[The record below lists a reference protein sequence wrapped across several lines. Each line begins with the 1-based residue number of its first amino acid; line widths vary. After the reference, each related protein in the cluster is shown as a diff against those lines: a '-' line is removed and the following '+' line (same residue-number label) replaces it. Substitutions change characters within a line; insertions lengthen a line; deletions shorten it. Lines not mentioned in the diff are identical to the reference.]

1 MMSDATQ
8 REVARRMV
16 AEFKKRNADVVL
28 VGSTAVVALGLYP
41 KTSKDADAL
50 GAPGLKLD
58 EARAL
63 MQSIA
68 RDQQLE
74 YAELGWGTLAVLK
87 KAENGDDLWRM
98 DLLVPEEGPI
108 PKKAAAL
115 IHARATKTD
124 MGMSA
129 IAEHV
134 IVTKAVAYGDCL
146 GKQDAK
152 RARDYAQDLAEL
164 RRALRDVDEVR
175 IKELLEAYPDA
186 RRGPAIELINETFGT
201 RFRAPRDPSV

>member
-16 AEFKKRNADVVL
+16 SELKKRSADVVL

-50 GAPGLKLD
+50 GAPGLTLD
-58 EARAL
+58 GARRL
-63 MQSIA
+63 MRGIA
-68 RDQQLE
+68 RDLQLE
-74 YAELGWGTLAVLK
+74 YAELGWGTIAVIK
-87 KAENGDDLWRM
+87 KDREGQDLWRM

-108 PKKAAAL
+108 PKRAAAL

-124 MGMSA
+124 IGMSA
-129 IAEHV
+129 IAEHI

-164 RRALRDVDEVR
+164 RRALRAVDETR
-175 IKELLEAYPDA
+175 IKELLDTYPDA
-186 RRGPAIELINETFGT
+186 RRGPAIDFINETFGT
-201 RFRAPRDPSV
+201 RFRAPDDPSI

>member
-16 AEFKKRNADVVL
+16 AELKKRNADVVL

-63 MQSIA
+63 MKSIA
-68 RDQQLE
+68 RDQRLE
-74 YAELGWGTLAVLK
+74 YAELGWGTFAVLP
-87 KAENGDDLWRM
+87 A
-98 DLLVPEEGPI
+98 PEHI
-108 PKKAAAL
+108 
-115 IHARATKTD
+115 
-124 MGMSA
+124 
-129 IAEHV
+129 V
-134 IVTKAVAYGDCL
+134 VTKAVAYGDCL

-164 RRALRDVDEVR
+164 RRALGK
-175 IKELLEAYPDA
+175 IKEAWIEELLRAYPDA
-186 RRGPAIELINETFGT
+186 RRGPAIEIINETFGT
-201 RFRAPRDPSV
+201 RFRPPDDPSI